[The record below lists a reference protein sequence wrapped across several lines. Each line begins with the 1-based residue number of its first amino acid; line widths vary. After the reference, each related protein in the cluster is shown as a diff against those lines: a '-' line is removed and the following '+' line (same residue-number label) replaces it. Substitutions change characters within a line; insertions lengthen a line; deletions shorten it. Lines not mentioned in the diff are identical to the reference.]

1 MWAELRDQSR
11 MLRSLGINHSGK
23 AEEIKGKKKRIRI
36 WRDGAIGERQPLSE
50 AQLCSRGNEGEISW
64 PFLLSPA
71 DLLLVPLIGFL

>member
-1 MWAELRDQSR
+1 MGRLKKE
-11 MLRSLGINHSGK
+11 
-23 AEEIKGKKKRIRI
+23 KGKRKGLESG
-36 WRDGAIGERQPLSE
+36 RDGAIGVKQSLSE